1 MLRLSHLVLEN
12 NSHYVVGVF
21 SYFFLFILERNQ
33 YACSMKFRESY
44 KFQYYGSIVILCL
57 IVCWLVA
64 QYFWVFG
71 PHRSFVW
78 GNKNYL
84 EQQRQISVW
93 ALETIPGTLL
103 IWPYRSLRTQ
113 RYQFIG
119 QPEQFSFRLYN
130 FTFDD
135 TKRWLHELAIKWT
148 KIKGIMESEQYAAK
162 DNQIANLMDWFAD
175 NHNITIIPD
184 DRLGISFQHAKTFL
198 IEKWFII
205 QTANMTFS
213 SFSKNRE
220 VFFMSTHTW
229 VLASLQQL
237 FDRDWQWLP
246 TAADSLHPNLVVCP
260 INCRS
265 RIESLLQSAQA
276 SIVMYQ
282 QYIADNDIQKILSEK
297 QKEWIAMK
305 IILGD
310 MGKKNSSSNN
320 EKNTDEK
327 FYDSLGNMLQ
337 KQANPYVHAK
347 AILVDDQFLL
357 IGSMNMSD
365 MSLDKNREIGI
376 LLMNKA
382 QIDTFKKTFLKD
394 WEKGKNY

>member
-1 MLRLSHLVLEN
+1 
-12 NSHYVVGVF
+12 
-21 SYFFLFILERNQ
+21 
-33 YACSMKFRESY
+33 
-44 KFQYYGSIVILCL
+44 
-57 IVCWLVA
+57 
-64 QYFWVFG
+64 
-71 PHRSFVW
+71 
-78 GNKNYL
+78 
-84 EQQRQISVW
+84 
-93 ALETIPGTLL
+93 
-103 IWPYRSLRTQ
+103 
-113 RYQFIG
+113 
-119 QPEQFSFRLYN
+119 
-130 FTFDD
+130 
-135 TKRWLHELAIKWT
+135 
-148 KIKGIMESEQYAAK
+148 MESEQYAAK
-162 DNQIANLMDWFAD
+162 DNQIANLIDWFAD

-184 DRLGISFQHAKTFL
+184 NRLGISFQHAKTFL
-198 IEKWFII
+198 TEKGFII

-220 VFFMSTHTW
+220 AFFLSTHVW

-246 TAADSLHPNLVVCP
+246 TAADALHPNLVVCP

-376 LLMNKA
+376 LLLDHD
-382 QIDTFKKTFLKD
+382 QIQAFKRVFEKD
-394 WEKGKNY
+394 WLKGEKKSQ